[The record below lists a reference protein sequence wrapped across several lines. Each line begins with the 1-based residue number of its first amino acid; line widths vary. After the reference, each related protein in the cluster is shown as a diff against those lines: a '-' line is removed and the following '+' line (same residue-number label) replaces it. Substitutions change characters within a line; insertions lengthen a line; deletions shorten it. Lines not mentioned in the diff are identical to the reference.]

1 MLSAMLLAGCATRS
15 TVTSRETICRPWQPL
30 AYASKTRASAR
41 FAGPALV
48 TDLRVHNLTGR
59 RLGCWR

>member
-1 MLSAMLLAGCATRS
+1 
-15 TVTSRETICRPWQPL
+15 VTSRETICRPWQPL

-59 RLGCWR
+59 RLGCWK